1 MAAPKKT
8 VTTRAKRPAAG
19 AKKQT
24 KAEEK
29 QLVTYLTVAFTALS
43 ILFAVVAY
51 VYYG

>member
-1 MAAPKKT
+1 MAALKKT
-8 VTTRAKRPAAG
+8 VRAQTKRPATR

-24 KAEEK
+24 KTEEK